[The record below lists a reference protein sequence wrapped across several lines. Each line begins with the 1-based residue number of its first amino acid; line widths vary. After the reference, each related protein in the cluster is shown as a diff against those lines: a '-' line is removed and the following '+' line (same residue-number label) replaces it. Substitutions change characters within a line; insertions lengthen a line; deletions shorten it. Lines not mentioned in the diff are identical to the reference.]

1 MITAGLVHIAV
12 MTEMTRTL
20 NGELLMAI
28 VNEKMKK
35 GFEELYRIG
44 ATAQVLQ
51 DFMRKDIEYTYN
63 IEDIRAMGELS
74 LECQNAFNLVKLGI
88 QEVMVEQ
95 EEHIEFLGRKLT
107 KCGGVRFP
115 NTEALLVRMNAN
127 TDRIVWELTP
137 DCYYRMKSELE
148 SKGFPFAI
156 IPCGTVA
163 DNGTTSVTQ
172 GESNDA

>member
-1 MITAGLVHIAV
+1 
-12 MTEMTRTL
+12 
-20 NGELLMAI
+20 MAI

-44 ATAQVLQ
+44 ATANVLQ
-51 DFMRKDIEYTYN
+51 QFMRDDIEYTYSM
-63 IEDIRAMGELS
+63 EDIRAMGELS
-74 LECQNAFNLVKLGI
+74 LECQNGFNLIKLGM

-107 KCGGVRFP
+107 KSGDVRFP
-115 NTEALLVRMNAN
+115 NAEALLVRLNVN
-127 TDRIVWELTP
+127 SDRIVWGLTP

-148 SKGFPFAI
+148 SKGFPFTI

-163 DNGTTSVTQ
+163 DNGTTICTKEVSD
-172 GESNDA
+172 EK

>member
-1 MITAGLVHIAV
+1 
-12 MTEMTRTL
+12 
-20 NGELLMAI
+20 MAI
-28 VNEKMKK
+28 VNEKMKR

-44 ATAQVLQ
+44 ATANVLQ
-51 DFMRKDIEYTYN
+51 NFMREHVDYTYS
-63 IEDIRAMGELS
+63 IEDLRSMDELS
-74 LECQNAFNLVKLGI
+74 LECRNGFNLIKLGM
-88 QEVMVEQ
+88 QEIMVKQ

-107 KCGGVRFP
+107 KGGGVRFP
-115 NTEALLVRMNAN
+115 NSEALLVRLNAN
-127 TDRIVWELTP
+127 TDRVVWELTP
-137 DCYYRMKSELE
+137 DTYYRMKSELE